1 MLRLPVILII
11 IYLCFSSC
19 KKILFTDSELRFSE
33 DTLQFDTVFTSIG
46 SVTKELRIIN
56 PGKQSLTISHLYLA
70 GGRSS
75 QFRLNIDGEPVN
87 EKFNVQLESGDSIFI
102 FVDLFVDPGNSSSP
116 LAVNDSI
123 NFIIG
128 NKNQKVMLYAW
139 GQDIN
144 LIKNKTIGS
153 ATWIK
158 GKPYVIYDKLVVDT
172 LETLTIE
179 AGTRIFFHRN
189 ASLVIA
195 GSIMVK
201 GSLEFPVVFAS
212 DRLEKMYED
221 IPGQWKGILI
231 LNSGKGNNI
240 NHAIIKNAICGIQLG
255 EASPGN
261 DIPVLKLFSTVISH
275 SSVSGFSAINGNVE
289 AANCVILHC
298 GSSCIYL
305 GAGGDYTFTN
315 CTLFNRWDYGV
326 RLSPALF
333 VTEKAEKPEMR
344 VSQMDVTLNNS
355 VVYGDNDSE
364 INIVPFNTI
373 LTGNYYFDHCLIR
386 LDTIKTKFWDSD
398 EFPGTIIN
406 KNPMFI
412 DDLNW
417 DLRPDTL
424 SPLVDNG
431 SQAFLLLYPLDIR
444 GVSRTLYGK
453 PDIGAFER
461 IPGEY
466 KKDKSNSSSFL

>member
-1 MLRLPVILII
+1 MFRLPAILVI
-11 IYLCFSSC
+11 IYLCFSACEKAASF
-19 KKILFTDSELRFSE
+19 KDSELHFSE
-33 DTLQFDTVFTSIG
+33 DTIRFDTVFASVG

-56 PGKQSLTISHLYLA
+56 PGRHSLLINHLYLA

-75 QFRLNIDGEPVN
+75 PFRLNIDGEPIN
-87 EKFNVQLESGDSIFI
+87 EKFNIPLESGDSIFI
-102 FVDLFVDPGNSSSP
+102 FIDLLVDPGNGSSP
-116 LAVNDSI
+116 LAVSDSI
-123 NFIIG
+123 IFTTG
-128 NKNQKVMLYAW
+128 GKDQKVLLSAW

-144 LIKNKTIGS
+144 LIKNKIIGS
-153 ATWIK
+153 ATWVK

-179 AGTRIFFHRN
+179 AGTRIYFHRN

-195 GSIMVK
+195 GSIIVK
-201 GSLEFPVVFAS
+201 GSFEFPVVFAS

-231 LNSGKGNNI
+231 LNTGQGNNI
-240 NHAIIKNAICGIQLG
+240 SNAVIRNAIYGIQLG
-255 EASPGN
+255 EAISST

-275 SSVSGFSAINGNVE
+275 SAVSGLSAINGNIE
-289 AANCVILHC
+289 ASNCVISHC
-298 GSSCIYL
+298 GNYCIYL
-305 GAGGDYTFTN
+305 GAGGDYTFTD
-315 CTLFNRWDYGV
+315 CTLFNRWEYGV

-333 VTEKAEKPEMR
+333 VTEKPEKSLVR

-364 INIVPFNTI
+364 IDIIPLNTVI
-373 LTGNYYFDHCLIR
+373 TGNYYFDHCLIR
-386 LDTIKTKFWDSD
+386 LDTIRAKFWDND

-406 KNPMFI
+406 RNPLFI
-412 DDLNW
+412 DAVNW

-424 SPLVDNG
+424 SPLIDNG
-431 SQAFLLLYPLDIR
+431 SQVFSTIYPVDIR

-461 IPGEY
+461 LPGEH
-466 KKDKSNSSSFL
+466 KTEK